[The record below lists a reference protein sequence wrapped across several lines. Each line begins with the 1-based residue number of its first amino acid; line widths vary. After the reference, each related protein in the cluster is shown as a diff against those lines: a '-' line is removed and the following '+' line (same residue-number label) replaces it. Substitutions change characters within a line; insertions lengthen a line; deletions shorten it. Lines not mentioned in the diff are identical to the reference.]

1 MSILTFKKIETVHFF
16 YCLFLHMDSFTIQTG
31 SKQDYS
37 GHAHYNNT
45 SYCFVFDGHGHD
57 DCINA
62 IRSLD
67 MNPIAL
73 SESPPHAVQQL
84 VQSRTSGA
92 TFVLA
97 RITENKLEVF
107 HVGDAKAK
115 VFINGVMIHETTDHT
130 FLNPSE
136 IERTKDFVLIQPCKA
151 PFPVSD
157 TEVKMV
163 DSPVGYFYAGP
174 KLVPSQALGH
184 HGITGLI
191 PGHFV
196 HTFDTFDHVRVVCGS
211 DGFWDMLPPTEGK
224 AQALAEEAVRRW
236 KQQWLFQG
244 TYTNYGNS
252 FDDVSV
258 AILDNQV
265 AIPPTVCIPYSL
277 SCFTEEHVR
286 LAFPLPIHKVD
297 EIILQN
303 HKLFFLHLHL
313 LQDTTFLRNIY
324 EKQVKLYYHD
334 EWFWHLKLRGS
345 FTLLPQEFIDL
356 GLSLEHYDDYIP
368 TASIAKIMTFLDSV

>member
-1 MSILTFKKIETVHFF
+1 
-16 YCLFLHMDSFTIQTG
+16 MDSFTIQSG

-37 GHAHYNNT
+37 GHAHIQTT
-45 SYCFVFDGHGHD
+45 SYCFVFDGHGTN
-57 DCINA
+57 DCIDA
-62 IRSLD
+62 IRLLD
-67 MNPIAL
+67 MNQIAL
-73 SESPPHAVQQL
+73 SESPPHAVQQRL
-84 VQSRTSGA
+84 HVKTSGA

-97 RITENKLEVF
+97 RICENKLEVF

-115 VFINGVMIHETTDHT
+115 IYVNGVMIHETTDHT

-136 IERTKDFVLIQPCKA
+136 IERTKDMVVIKPCKA

-157 TEVKMV
+157 TLVELI
-163 DSPVGYFYAGP
+163 DSPVGYFHAGP
-174 KLVPSQALGH
+174 RLVPSQALGH
-184 HGITGLI
+184 NGITGLA

-196 HTFDTFDHVRVVCGS
+196 HTFHPFDHVRVVCGS

-236 KQQWLFQG
+236 KQKWSFLG
-244 TYTNYGNS
+244 TKTHYGES
-252 FDDVSV
+252 MDDVSV

-286 LAFPLPIHKVD
+286 FAFPLPIHKVD
-297 EIILQN
+297 EVCVGN
-303 HKLFFLHLHL
+303 HKLFFLHLHI
-313 LQDTTFLRNIY
+313 LQDHSFLRNIY

-334 EWFWHLKLRGS
+334 DWFWHLKLRG
-345 FTLLPQEFIDL
+345 FYTLLPQEFIDS
-356 GLSLEHYDDYIP
+356 GLSLEHYDTYIP
-368 TASIAKIMTFLDSV
+368 SASITKMMTFLHSM

>member
-1 MSILTFKKIETVHFF
+1 MYLTK
-16 YCLFLHMDSFTIQTG
+16 MDSFTIQTG
-31 SKQDYS
+31 SQQDYS
-37 GHAHYNNT
+37 GHGHYKTT
-45 SYCFVFDGHGHD
+45 SYCFVFDGHGTN
-57 DCINA
+57 DCIDV
-62 IRSLD
+62 IRSID

-84 VQSRTSGA
+84 LPSMRTSSGA

-107 HVGDAKAK
+107 HVGDAKAR

-136 IERTKDFVLIQPCKA
+136 IERTKSFVRIQPCKA

-157 TEVKMV
+157 TDVEMI
-163 DSPVGYFYAGP
+163 DSPVGYFNTGT

-184 HGITGLI
+184 NGVTGLA

-236 KQQWLFQG
+236 KQKWNFQG
-244 TYTNYGNS
+244 TKTDYGGG

-258 AILDNQV
+258 AILDNRV

-277 SCFTEEHVR
+277 SCFKEEHVR
-286 LAFPLPIHKVD
+286 FAFPLPIYKVD
-297 EIILQN
+297 EVCVGN

-313 LQDTTFLRNIY
+313 LQDHSFLRDIS

-334 EWFWHLKLRGS
+334 DWFWHLKLRGS
-345 FTLLPQEFIDL
+345 FTLLPQEFIDS
-356 GLSLEHYDDYIP
+356 GLSLEHYEDYIP
-368 TASIAKIMTFLDSV
+368 SASITKIMAFLAV